1 MIKWKPLRFIT
12 ETHTLFYCSPVVSDM
27 TLTALG
33 PAQTQV
39 PEQRQFVTC
48 ILCQEEQEV
57 KVESKAMVLAA
68 FVQRSTVLSKNRSK
82 FIHDPGRSFIA
93 RSSPPS

>member
-1 MIKWKPLRFIT
+1 MI
-12 ETHTLFYCSPVVSDM
+12 SDM

-39 PEQRQFVTC
+39 PKQRQFVTC

-57 KVESKAMVLAA
+57 KGDSRAMVLAA

-82 FIHDPGRSFIA
+82 SIQDPGK
-93 RSSPPS
+93 P